1 MESSSAMDMGQ
12 MLLTAFDTSMSKYW
26 REEDRRWRAED
37 RKWREDDL
45 NYREEERQWRFQE
58 NFMREAE
65 IKWRLEDME
74 QRHVENAR
82 YLWTRFVEKNR
93 RDVEEKSEQLKAISN
108 LAALFAGFAV
118 VTLTQFSF
126 NQNEVSIIWIA
137 LYGVLTAIAVG
148 LMTIAMVT
156 CTLILGS
163 ILKNGKS
170 YVNEVAEEDFMFK
183 CRTFVESYQI
193 GDRPPFPRKTFENF
207 WDIRCEDDW
216 RRAFQ
221 LYALGVLS
229 FLVSLIPIGWIKFY
243 YSPLTAY
250 LFIGVVVVSIIVWLL
265 VQYFWGGY
273 LSSGSS
279 KRNEVLEE
287 CVQPVGLPFDWH
299 LAPGVSPDRKSV
311 V

>member
-1 MESSSAMDMGQ
+1 LDKVCG
-12 MLLTAFDTSMSKYW
+12 
-26 REEDRRWRAED
+26 
-37 RKWREDDL
+37 
-45 NYREEERQWRFQE
+45 
-58 NFMREAE
+58 
-65 IKWRLEDME
+65 
-74 QRHVENAR
+74 
-82 YLWTRFVEKNR
+82 KNR

-118 VTLTQFSF
+118 VTLTQFTF
-126 NQNEVSIIWIA
+126 QQNEVSIIWIA
-137 LYGVLTAIAVG
+137 FYGVFTAIAVG

-183 CRTFVESYQI
+183 CHTFVESYQI
-193 GDRPPFPRKTFENF
+193 GHRPPFPRRTFENF

-221 LYALGVLS
+221 MYALGVLS
-229 FLVSLIPIGWIKFY
+229 FLVSLIPIG
-243 YSPLTAY
+243 
-250 LFIGVVVVSIIVWLL
+250 LL

-279 KRNEVLEE
+279 KKNEVLGES
-287 CVQPVGLPFDWH
+287 VQPVGLPFDWH
-299 LAPGVSPDRKSV
+299 LAPGVLPSQQRQS
-311 V
+311 